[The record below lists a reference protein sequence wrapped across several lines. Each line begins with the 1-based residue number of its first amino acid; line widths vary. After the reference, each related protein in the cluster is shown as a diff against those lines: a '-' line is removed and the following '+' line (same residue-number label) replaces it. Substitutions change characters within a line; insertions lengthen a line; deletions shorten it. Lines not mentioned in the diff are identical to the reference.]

1 MISSL
6 AAAVRCTAISSRAA
20 LVACQ
25 YGRRACGAGG
35 AAVSPALLAG
45 AIAATAA
52 LAGGDSFTARCES
65 QQKALL
71 TPEQQA
77 DVSQLVAESFSAP
90 LVPAS
95 LQLALISRG
104 VAALSTAIEEH
115 TAAEDSAV
123 AALLQEALDDGLT
136 NARLEALCDKLAPA
150 LTRLPGVTA
159 VLSAHQQRELLEFI
173 VRALLSPECRRPVSI
188 AVARRA
194 ADGLDRVLDADRR
207 DATVTAIAARIDI
220 PFLDEAAERRII
232 GLALGLVARALKAR
246 AVPRARPCGV
256 GRALLVREPR
266 RRATQI
272 SVLCL
277 SLSLCLALWFSLS
290 RSLSLSLARS
300 RSRALSPSLS
310 MIAAPHNERPRQ
322 PPPPRTRHVRARRP
336 RFRSFGALRFVSSVA
351 LRSVSRDRVPGAP
364 ARRALG
370 LVAGRDRRVTQGD
383 SRLSVRRLRVFS
395 CGSAIR
401 SSRRD
406 ARHDTARD
414 TTRRA
419 TRRDAQHDTTR
430 DTIRRT
436 TRHDVRHDDAS
447 I

>member
-35 AAVSPALLAG
+35 AAVSPVLAG

-136 NARLEALCDKLAPA
+136 NARLETLCNELAPA

-246 AVPRARPCGV
+246 AAPRARPCGV

-272 SVLCL
+272 SVL
-277 SLSLCLALWFSLS
+277 SLSL
-290 RSLSLSLARS
+290 SLSLSLALSGFLSLSRS
-300 RSRALSPSLS
+300 RSLSLARALALSPRRSL
-310 MIAAPHNERPRQ
+310 
-322 PPPPRTRHVRARRP
+322 
-336 RFRSFGALRFVSSVA
+336 
-351 LRSVSRDRVPGAP
+351 
-364 ARRALG
+364 
-370 LVAGRDRRVTQGD
+370 
-383 SRLSVRRLRVFS
+383 
-395 CGSAIR
+395 
-401 SSRRD
+401 
-406 ARHDTARD
+406 
-414 TTRRA
+414 
-419 TRRDAQHDTTR
+419 
-430 DTIRRT
+430 
-436 TRHDVRHDDAS
+436 
-447 I
+447 